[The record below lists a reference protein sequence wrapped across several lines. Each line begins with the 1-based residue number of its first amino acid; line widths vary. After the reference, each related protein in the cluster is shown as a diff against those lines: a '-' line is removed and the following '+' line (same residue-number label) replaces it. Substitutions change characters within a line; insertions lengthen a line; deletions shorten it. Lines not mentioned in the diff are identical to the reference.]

1 MKRLWLAGFLWPCLL
16 PAGGSQADVNVNS
29 RYTVEAII
37 IAGEDQPRIS
47 SGLRDQIRSLTGL
60 KLNQSALDE
69 LADRVRKELRVKAV
83 TQKLQ
88 RGSQPDSVKVVFE
101 LTRRKVDLDVS
112 VPKFVYH
119 SRQGWTG
126 AVEAET
132 AIGPSVFAFGLVS
145 DNDELAERY
154 AGLRAR
160 YEHRSLGTERA
171 RLAFLFESYHQQWN
185 RATLEALDSQAP
197 APGDSPV
204 PGAYRTRQN
213 FQPTLTFVLAKPL
226 TLTLGA
232 SFERFQTQFPAA
244 RTEAANAV
252 VNTLRY
258 HRAVETSGATK
269 HDLDAGYTL
278 RAATHILSSD
288 FAYARHRWDFQYV
301 LTHERHLV
309 LVHFMAGLLSGQAPL
324 FERYVLGNSSTLRG
338 WNRFDLIP
346 LGGNRVAH
354 NSLEYQYRFFEIFYD
369 TGSVWN
375 RGEAATVRHSL
386 GVGLRKD
393 GFSLAVAFPVKEGRA
408 EPMFMVGMNY

>member
-1 MKRLWLAGFLWPCLL
+1 MKRLWLAGLLWPALL
-16 PAGGSQADVNVNS
+16 PGGGPQADVNVNS

-37 IAGEDQPRIS
+37 IAGDEHPKIS
-47 SGLRDQIRSLTGL
+47 SVLRDEIRSLTGA

-69 LADRVRKELRVKAV
+69 LSGRIRKELRVKAV

-101 LTRRKVDLDVS
+101 LTRRKVNLDVS

-132 AIGPSVFAFGLVS
+132 AIGPNVFAFGLIS

-154 AGLRAR
+154 AGLRTR
-160 YEHRSLGTERA
+160 YEHRRLGTDRV

-185 RATLEALDSQAP
+185 RATLVALGEQSETAGP
-197 APGDSPV
+197 APV
-204 PGAYRTRQN
+204 PGVYRTRQN
-213 FQPTLTFVLAKPL
+213 FQPAVTFVLAKPL
-226 TLTLGA
+226 ILTVGT

-258 HRAVETSGATK
+258 HRAVEDSGATK
-269 HDLDAGYTL
+269 HDLEAGYTL
-278 RAATHILSSD
+278 RAATKILSSD
-288 FAYARHRWDFQYV
+288 FAYARHRWDFQYA
-301 LTHERHLV
+301 LQHERHLV
-309 LVHFMAGLLSGQAPL
+309 LVHFMAGLLSGRAPL
-324 FERYVLGNSSTLRG
+324 FERYFLGNSSTLRG
-338 WNRFDLIP
+338 WNKFDLDP

-354 NSLEYQYRFFEIFYD
+354 NTLEYRYRYFEIFYD
-369 TGSVWN
+369 AGSVWN
-375 RGEAATVRHSL
+375 RGQEATPRHSL

-393 GFSLAVAFPVKEGRA
+393 GFSLAVAFPVKDGRV